1 MTKRLLSLL
10 LCALIALSCAGAL
23 AEGDLAM
30 SDVPG
35 MTAAGVLPIAPDGVT
50 LSIGL
55 TAQSN
60 VVDYSTNDFTLWIK
74 DKTGIT
80 FDFFFLPNS
89 DTAQKVDL
97 MIAAN
102 EKLPDI
108 LLEGISDKVYYGR
121 QGVLLPMNE
130 YFEKYSYFFGQTT
143 EKYLSEQTQK
153 LLRSQMYAWDGKIYT
168 FPYIINGL
176 GNDNENIFYINKTWL
191 DKLNLAVPTT
201 TDELYAVLKAFKE
214 EDPNGNGQADELPLM
229 GYGAGYGANKLRGDV
244 VGNLLNAFLYYPYN
258 TDARLVVNDGVVSSA
273 LTSEAL
279 REGLRYCRKLY
290 AEGLIS
296 ELSMT
301 QAPEQ
306 LKAIIDRPAAE
317 DTLVGMVATHALSGA
332 CGWSTEQADSK
343 VFDYVAMEPLT
354 GPEGVR
360 YAAQNKLGYGS
371 RVAITKYCK
380 NPEIAFRWMD
390 YMCDLEA
397 SMNYRYGKK
406 DYDWY
411 YAEEGELDAYGHQA
425 LFKLP
430 TDHDVPWALESQNVV
445 WRHENCRIYAEETMS
460 FAAVK
465 MDNKVQQYRQEI
477 FDSGVAARLGCQP
490 DEVFVLPVYNEEET
504 EVVNEY
510 GPMIWEYSNEARNL
524 FVTGELDLDKDW
536 DEYLVKLENI
546 GLNEYIA
553 ASQTCYDR
561 MQSDAE

>member
-50 LSIGL
+50 LTVGL

-121 QGVLLPMNE
+121 QGILLPMNE

-143 EKYLSEQTQK
+143 EKYLSEQTRE
-153 LLRSQMYAWDGKIYT
+153 LLKSQMYAWDGNIYT

-201 TDELYAVLKAFKE
+201 TDELYTVLKAFKE
-214 EDPNGNGQADELPLM
+214 QDPNGNGQADELPLM

-258 TDARLVVNDGVVSSA
+258 TDARLVVNDGAVSSA

-317 DTLVGMVATHALSGA
+317 DTVVGMVATHAGSAA

-343 VFDYVAMEPLT
+343 VFEYVSLAPLT

-360 YAAQNKLGYGS
+360 YAAQNKMGYGS
-371 RVAITKYCK
+371 TVAITRDCK

-397 SMNYRYGKK
+397 GMTFRYGKA
-406 DYDWY
+406 DYDWFF
-411 YAEEGELDAYGHQA
+411 AAEGEKDAYGHQA
-425 LFKLP
+425 LFRNP

-445 WRHENCRIYAEETMS
+445 WRHENCRIYAEETMG

-465 MDNKVQQYRQEI
+465 VDNKVQQYRQEM
-477 FDSGVAARLGCQP
+477 FDSGLAARLGCQP

-536 DEYLVKLENI
+536 DEYLAKLENI

-553 ASQTCYDR
+553 AAQTCYDR
-561 MQSDAE
+561 MQAAD

>member
-50 LSIGL
+50 LTIGL
-55 TAQSN
+55 TAEPN
-60 VVDYSTNDFTLWIK
+60 VVDYDTNDFTLWIK

-80 FDFFFLPNS
+80 FDFFFLPNT

-97 MIAAN
+97 MIAA
-102 EKLPDI
+102 EEELPEI
-108 LLEGISDKVYYGR
+108 LLLGISDKVYYGR
-121 QGVLLPMNE
+121 QGILLPMNE
-130 YFEKYSYFFGQTT
+130 YFEKYAYYFYQTT

-153 LLRSQMYAWDGKIYT
+153 LLRSQMYAWDGNIYT
-168 FPYIINGL
+168 FPYIGIQA

-201 TDELYAVLKAFKE
+201 TDELYTALKAFKE
-214 EDPNGNGQADELPLM
+214 QDPNGNGQADELPLM
-229 GYGAGYGANKLRGDV
+229 GYGSGYGANKLRGDV

-258 TDARLVVNDGVVSSA
+258 TDARLVVNDGAVSSA

-306 LKAIIDRPAAE
+306 LKSIIDRPAAE

-360 YAAQNKLGYGS
+360 YAAQNKMGYGS

-397 SMNYRYGKK
+397 GMNYRYGKK

-430 TDHDVPWALESQNVV
+430 TDHDVPWALESQNTV
-445 WRHENCRIYAEETMS
+445 WRLGSCQIFDDTTIS

-465 MDNKVQQYRQEI
+465 YDNKVQQYRQEM

-536 DEYLVKLENI
+536 DEYLAKLENI

-553 ASQTCYDR
+553 AAQTCYDR
-561 MQSDAE
+561 MQAAD

>member
-50 LSIGL
+50 LTVGL

-80 FDFFFLPNS
+80 FDFFFLPS
-89 DTAQKVDL
+89 TETAQKVDL

-130 YFEKYSYFFGQTT
+130 YFEKYAHYFNETT
-143 EKYLSEQTQK
+143 EKYLSEETRE
-153 LLRSQMYAWDGKIYT
+153 LLKSQMYAWDGKIYA
-168 FPYIINGL
+168 FPYLLNSL

-229 GYGAGYGANKLRGDV
+229 GYNSADRRGDV

-258 TDARLVVNDGVVSSA
+258 TNARLVVNDGVVSSA

-306 LKAIIDRPAAE
+306 LKAIIDRPVAE
-317 DTLVGMVATHALSGA
+317 DTVVGMVATHALSAA

-343 VFDYVAMEPLT
+343 VFEYVSMEPLT

-360 YAAQNKLGYGS
+360 YAAQAKSGFGS
-371 RVAITKYCK
+371 DVAITKDCK
-380 NPEIAFRWMD
+380 TPEIAFRWMD

-397 SMNYRYGKK
+397 GMTFRYGKP
-406 DYDWY
+406 DYDWFFA
-411 YAEEGELDAYGHQA
+411 AEDEKDKFGHQA
-425 LFKLP
+425 LFRNP
-430 TDHDVPWALESQNVV
+430 TDHDVPWALESQNTV
-445 WRHENCRIYAEETMS
+445 WRLATCRIWAEETMG

-465 MDNKVQQYRQEI
+465 VDNKVQQYRQEI

-536 DEYLVKLENI
+536 DEYLAKLENI

-561 MQSDAE
+561 MQAG

>member
-50 LSIGL
+50 LTVGL
-55 TAQSN
+55 TAEPN
-60 VVDYSTNDFTLWIK
+60 VVDYDTNDFTLWIK

-80 FDFFFLPNS
+80 FEFFFLPSS

-97 MIAAN
+97 MIAA
-102 EKLPDI
+102 EETLPEI
-108 LLEGISDKVYYGR
+108 LLQGISDKVYYGR

-130 YFEKYSYFFGQTT
+130 YFEKYAYYFNETT
-143 EKYLSEQTQK
+143 EKYLSAETQK
-153 LLRSQMYAWDGKIYT
+153 LLKSQMYAWDGNIYA
-168 FPYIINGL
+168 FPYINIQA
-176 GNDNENIFYINKTWL
+176 GNDNENIFYINKSWL

-214 EDPNGNGQADELPLM
+214 EDPNGNGKADEIPLM

-258 TDARLVVNDGVVSSA
+258 TNARLVVNDGVVSSA

-279 REGLRYCRKLY
+279 REGLRYCHKLY

-301 QAPEQ
+301 QMPDQ
-306 LKAIIDRPAAE
+306 LKPIIDRPVAE
-317 DTLVGMVATHALSGA
+317 DTVVGMVATHPCSGA

-343 VFDYVAMEPLT
+343 VFEYVSLAPLT

-360 YAAQNKLGYGS
+360 YAAQNKMGYGS
-371 RVAITKYCK
+371 NMVITKDCK

-397 SMNYRYGKK
+397 GMNFRFGKT
-406 DYDWY
+406 DYDWFF
-411 YAEEGELDAYGHQA
+411 AEEGELDAFGNQA
-425 LFKLP
+425 LFKSP
-430 TDHDVPWALESQNVV
+430 TDHDVPWVLESQNAV
-445 WRHENCRIYAEETMS
+445 WRKETCRIFDDNTMG

-465 MDNKVQQYRQEI
+465 YDNKVQQYRQEI

-536 DEYLVKLENI
+536 DEYLAKLENI

-553 ASQTCYDR
+553 AAQTCYDR

>member
-50 LSIGL
+50 LTVGL

-80 FDFFFLPNS
+80 FDFFFLPS
-89 DTAQKVDL
+89 TETAQKVDL

-130 YFEKYSYFFGQTT
+130 YFEKYAHYFNETT
-143 EKYLSEQTQK
+143 EKYLSEEMRE
-153 LLRSQMYAWDGKIYT
+153 LLKSQMYAWDGKIYA
-168 FPYIINGL
+168 FPYLLNSL

-201 TDELYAVLKAFKE
+201 TDELYTALKAFKE
-214 EDPNGNGQADELPLM
+214 QDPNGNGQADELPLM
-229 GYGAGYGANKLRGDV
+229 GYNSADRRGDV

-258 TDARLVVNDGVVSSA
+258 TNARLVVNDGVVSSA

-306 LKAIIDRPAAE
+306 LKAIIDRPVAE
-317 DTLVGMVATHALSGA
+317 DTVVGMVATHALSAA

-360 YAAQNKLGYGS
+360 YAAQAKSGFGS
-371 RVAITKYCK
+371 DVAITKDCK
-380 NPEIAFRWMD
+380 TPEIAFRWMD

-397 SMNYRYGKK
+397 GMTFRYGKP
-406 DYDWY
+406 DYDWFF
-411 YAEEGELDAYGHQA
+411 AAEGEKDKFGHQA
-425 LFKLP
+425 LFRNP
-430 TDHDVPWALESQNVV
+430 TDHDVPWALESQNTV
-445 WRHENCRIYAEETMS
+445 WRLATCRIWAEETMG

-465 MDNKVQQYRQEI
+465 VDNKVQQYRQEI

-536 DEYLVKLENI
+536 DEYLAKLENI

-561 MQSDAE
+561 MQAG

>member
-1 MTKRLLSLL
+1 MTKRLFSLL

-55 TAQSN
+55 TAEPN
-60 VVDYSTNDFTLWIK
+60 VVDYDTNDFTLWIK

-80 FDFFFLPNS
+80 FDFFFLPS
-89 DTAQKVDL
+89 TDTAQKVDL
-97 MIAAN
+97 MIAA
-102 EKLPDI
+102 EEELPEI
-108 LLEGISDKVYYGR
+108 LLLGISDKVYYGR
-121 QGVLLPMNE
+121 QGILLPMNE
-130 YFEKYSYFFGQTT
+130 YFEKYAYYFYQTT

-153 LLRSQMYAWDGKIYT
+153 LLKSQMYAWDGNIYT
-168 FPYIINGL
+168 FPYIGIQA

-201 TDELYAVLKAFKE
+201 TDELYTALKAFKE
-214 EDPNGNGQADELPLM
+214 QDPNGNGQADELPLM
-229 GYGAGYGANKLRGDV
+229 GYGSGYGANKLRGDV

-258 TDARLVVNDGVVSSA
+258 TDARLVVNDGAVSSA

-306 LKAIIDRPAAE
+306 LKAIIDRPVAE
-317 DTLVGMVATHALSGA
+317 DALVGMVATHALSGA

-360 YAAQNKLGYGS
+360 YAAQNKMGYGS

-430 TDHDVPWALESQNVV
+430 TDHDVPWALESQNTV
-445 WRHENCRIYAEETMS
+445 WRLGSCQIFDDTTIS

-465 MDNKVQQYRQEI
+465 YDNKVQQYRQEM

-536 DEYLVKLENI
+536 DEYLAKLENI

-561 MQSDAE
+561 MQAG

>member
-50 LSIGL
+50 LTVGL

-80 FDFFFLPNS
+80 FDFFFLPNF
-89 DTAQKVDL
+89 
-97 MIAAN
+97 N
-102 EKLPDI
+102 E
-108 LLEGISDKVYYGR
+108 
-121 QGVLLPMNE
+121 
-130 YFEKYSYFFGQTT
+130 TT
-143 EKYLSEQTQK
+143 EKYLSEETRE
-153 LLRSQMYAWDGKIYT
+153 LLKSQMYAWDGKIYT
-168 FPYIINGL
+168 FPYINNQL

-201 TDELYAVLKAFKE
+201 TDELYTVLKAFKE
-214 EDPNGNGQADELPLM
+214 QDPNGNGQADELPLM
-229 GYGAGYGANKLRGDV
+229 GYNSAARRGDV

-258 TDARLVVNDGVVSSA
+258 TNARLVVNDGAVSSA

-279 REGLRYCRKLY
+279 REGLRYCHKLY

-306 LKAIIDRPAAE
+306 LKAIIDRPVAE
-317 DTLVGMVATHALSGA
+317 DTVVGMVATHAQSGI

-360 YAAQNKLGYGS
+360 YAAQAKSGFDSN
-371 RVAITKYCK
+371 VAITKDCK
-380 NPEIAFRWMD
+380 TPEIAFRWMD

-397 SMNYRYGKK
+397 GMTFRFGKP
-406 DYDWY
+406 DYDWFF
-411 YAEEGELDAYGHQA
+411 AAEGEKDKFGHQA

-430 TDHDVPWALESQNVV
+430 TDHDVPWALESQNTV
-445 WRHENCRIYAEETMS
+445 WRHETCRIYAEETMG

-465 MDNKVQQYRQEI
+465 VDNKVQQYRGEI

-536 DEYLVKLENI
+536 DEYLAKLENI